1 MSLKINKTSKF
12 PPLLKKKGGDKK
24 LKLVI
29 CHLYTGW
36 VNGTFEIYVASKKAI
51 AIGQCRERPQ
61 HKNPALASLYK

>member
-36 VNGTFEIYVASKKAI
+36 VNGTFEIYVALKKAN
-51 AIGQCRERPQ
+51 AIGLCRKKPQ
-61 HKNPALASLYK
+61 HRNSACGFLLQ